1 MLLDHN
7 GNIKFVDFGAAKIL
21 AKNQRTRTH
30 GRGGA
35 GTMSVGV
42 GANSLNGTPMYMAP
56 EVIKNGE
63 KGRKGSMDIWSLG
76 CCVLEMAT
84 GRRPWAHL
92 DNEWAVMYHVA
103 TSHPPLPD
111 PAQMSPKGVSFL
123 KRCFTRSAHD
133 RPSAVELLRDDWLR
147 GVDTEENRDKYAYD
161 ESAVEMMNS
170 NNSDEETSTIAT
182 PGSHYGDYDEFS
194 AAYAVSTSSV
204 AVNNRAEDEDMEE
217 ILRNNGGESG
227 SGSGS
232 GKDAKMKEEAD
243 VDSKKTTE
251 GVTTV
256 VNGTITAVVEN
267 AAAVDSGQIEA
278 PSRSS
283 TLSPMDAIDSNLS
296 DNMSEVGSEVE
307 LMLSAVRERE
317 ETSRQAS
324 MQSSPMPAQVST
336 YPWHTDTSSSV
347 ASGDDGSQHGFQYM
361 GGSINGSMNHQSLP
375 SLSSVLASASAI
387 ASVSLDASQIAEIE
401 EQGGF
406 ARQMGLDSYDHFG
419 GTAERDE
426 RTLMSPVLSMRMMDG
441 SGGDGENL
449 GASDSTNA
457 ATAAVNTEGAVGG
470 DIPLF
475 AMMSR
480 QDSDGSSSITDSLQD
495 APLFP

>member
-1 MLLDHN
+1 VLLDHLD
-7 GNIKFVDFGAAKIL
+7 NIKFVDFGAAKIL

-35 GTMSVGV
+35 GTISVGV

-111 PAQMSPKGVSFL
+111 PSQMSAKGISFL

-133 RPSAVELLRDDWLR
+133 RPSAVELLRDEWLR
-147 GVDTEENRDKYAYD
+147 GVDTEENRGKYASD
-161 ESAVEMMNS
+161 ESAVEMMHNN
-170 NNSDEETSTIAT
+170 NNSDGETSTIAT
-182 PGSHYGDYDEFS
+182 PGSHYGDHDEFAS
-194 AAYAVSTSSV
+194 AYSASSTV
-204 AVNNRAEDEDMEE
+204 VVDED
-217 ILRNNGGESG
+217 LPNGSGEFG
-227 SGSGS
+227 SGSGP
-232 GKDAKMKEEAD
+232 DAKKEAD
-243 VDSKKTTE
+243 VDLKKSTECVATSTSGRSTT
-251 GVTTV
+251 
-256 VNGTITAVVEN
+256 VVEN
-267 AAAVDSGQIEA
+267 AGSVEVGRNEV
-278 PSRSS
+278 PSRSA
-283 TLSPMDAIDSNLS
+283 TLNPMNVLDSVLS
-296 DNMSEVGSEVE
+296 DNVSEVGSEVE

-324 MQSSPMPAQVST
+324 MQSSPMPGQATT
-336 YPWHTDTSSSV
+336 YPWQADTSSIASV
-347 ASGDDGSQHGFQYM
+347 DDSSQHGFQM
-361 GGSINGSMNHQSLP
+361 VGGSINGSINHQSLP
-375 SLSSVLASASAI
+375 SLSSVLASASAT

-406 ARQMGLDSYDHFG
+406 ARQMGLDSYDHSVG
-419 GTAERDE
+419 PGEREE

-441 SGGDGENL
+441 SGGDDENL
-449 GASDSTNA
+449 GASESVNA
-457 ATAAVNTEGAVGG
+457 ATAAVNAEGAVGG

-475 AMMSR
+475 AMMTR
-480 QDSDGSSSITDSLQD
+480 QDSDGSSSAADSLQD
-495 APLFP
+495 GPRFP

>member
-1 MLLDHN
+1 
-7 GNIKFVDFGAAKIL
+7 FVDFGAAKIL

-111 PAQMSPKGVSFL
+111 PAQMSAKGISFL

-133 RPSAVELLRDDWLR
+133 RPSAGELLRDDWLR
-147 GVDTEENRDKYAYD
+147 GVDTEENRMLYAGYE
-161 ESAVEMMNS
+161 ESTVEVH
-170 NNSDEETSTIAT
+170 SDGETSTVATT
-182 PGSHYGDYDEFS
+182 PGSHYGDHDEFS
-194 AAYAVSTSSV
+194 AAYSAASEATIV
-204 AVNNRAEDEDMEE
+204 AHSMEDD
-217 ILRNNGGESG
+217 LYDADSLPNCNGRKVG
-227 SGSGS
+227 SGSGDIEEEKKLAGAVAVATETS
-232 GKDAKMKEEAD
+232 VVEEAD
-243 VDSKKTTE
+243 GGLLDVPNRLGAMSPVSD
-251 GVTTV
+251 TV
-256 VNGTITAVVEN
+256 
-267 AAAVDSGQIEA
+267 
-278 PSRSS
+278 
-283 TLSPMDAIDSNLS
+283 
-296 DNMSEVGSEVE
+296 SEVGSEVE

-324 MQSSPMPAQVST
+324 MQSSPMPGQAAA
-336 YPWHTDTSSSV
+336 YPWHTDMSSI
-347 ASGDDGSQHGFQYM
+347 ASIDDGSTSS
-361 GGSINGSMNHQSLP
+361 GSIGGGQRGLQILGDANHSLP
-375 SLSSVLASASAI
+375 SLSSVLASASAS
-387 ASVSLDASQIAEIE
+387 ASVSLGAAAIAEIE

-406 ARQMGLDSYDHFG
+406 ARQMGLDSYDHIG
-419 GTAERDE
+419 VGDRDGV
-426 RTLMSPVLSMRMMDG
+426 MSPVLSMRMMEE
-441 SGGDGENL
+441 GDT
-449 GASDSTNA
+449 GASGATASANA
-457 ATAAVNTEGAVGG
+457 ATAAVMGE

-475 AMMSR
+475 SMMTR
-480 QDSDGSSSITDSLQD
+480 QDSDGSSSLTDSLQD

>member
-1 MLLDHN
+1 MLLDHL

-111 PAQMSPKGVSFL
+111 PSQMSAKGISFL

-147 GVDTEENRDKYAYD
+147 GVDTDENRDKYAAYD
-161 ESAVEMMNS
+161 ESAAVEMHG
-170 NNSDEETSTIAT
+170 NNSDGETSTVATT
-182 PGSHYGDYDEFS
+182 PGSHYGDHDEFS
-194 AAYAVSTSSV
+194 AAYSASSSV
-204 AVNNRAEDEDMEE
+204 TAVAYRSEDDLDED
-217 ILRNNGGESG
+217 LPSGVG

-232 GKDAKMKEEAD
+232 GHSKSKSPDIVVEP
-243 VDSKKTTE
+243 SKKTE
-251 GVTTV
+251 GVVANGTTV
-256 VNGTITAVVEN
+256 VETI
-267 AAAVDSGQIEA
+267 DSGRIDV
-278 PSRSS
+278 PSRSG
-283 TLSPMDAIDSNLS
+283 TLSPVSAADSNVS
-296 DNMSEVGSEVE
+296 DNVSEVGSEVE

-324 MQSSPMPAQVST
+324 IQSSPMPAQAST
-336 YPWHTDTSSSV
+336 YPWHGDTTSSI
-347 ASGDDGSQHGFQYM
+347 ASGGDDGGSQHGGLHIV

-375 SLSSVLASASAI
+375 SLSSVLASASAT

-401 EQGGF
+401 EQGAF

-419 GTAERDE
+419 SNEREE

-441 SGGDGENL
+441 SGEGENS
-449 GASDSTNA
+449 GASESANA
-457 ATAAVNTEGAVGG
+457 ATAAVLTEEGRGVGG
-470 DIPLF
+470 DGPMF
-475 AMMSR
+475 AMMTR
-480 QDSDGSSSITDSLQD
+480 QDSDGSSSVADSLQD